1 MLFDMGHVV
10 SSGLWAARSTLL
22 SNLARVHGLDLTQE
36 SCVKSPTSV
45 FWPLCCLWSAASEAR
60 IGTLLG
66 MLPTVA
72 PRESRLP
79 HKLYVMDE
87 GVFGGSCT

>member
-1 MLFDMGHVV
+1 M
-10 SSGLWAARSTLL
+10 
-22 SNLARVHGLDLTQE
+22 SNLIHPCSGHR
-36 SCVKSPTSV
+36 
-45 FWPLCCLWSAASEAR
+45 AASVMQCWRAR
-60 IGTLLG
+60 TGTLLG

-87 GVFGGSCT
+87 GVFEGSCT